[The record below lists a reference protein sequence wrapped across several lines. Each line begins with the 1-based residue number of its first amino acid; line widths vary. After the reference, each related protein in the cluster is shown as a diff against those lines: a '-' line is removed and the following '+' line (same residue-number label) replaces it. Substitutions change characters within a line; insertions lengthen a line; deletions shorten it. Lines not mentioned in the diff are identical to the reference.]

1 MADDIDSRDIEVALA
16 RAFAFELPGGTRAQ
30 ITGRVARAIS
40 GDLPERPATTRSRRI
55 LKGRSGIVVGI
66 AAALLIA
73 GSAAAGSVIV
83 RSWGPVDHPA
93 TVADIE
99 AEIAATIATTPL
111 PPGYVYPIN
120 QIREATEGDGMRA
133 QKVGVL
139 SVQEH
144 AMCAWTDAW
153 LIAWRAQND
162 IAMAAALPTIESFPR
177 WTLFADPRFADDG
190 MRQEA
195 TAVAAA
201 VRVKDAAPLNELFQA
216 AGCQGQVSRP

>member
-1 MADDIDSRDIEVALA
+1 MTDDFDARDVELALA
-16 RAFAFELPGGTRAQ
+16 RGFAFELPGGTKAQ
-30 ITGRVARAIS
+30 ITDRVAGAIG
-40 GDLPERPATTRSRRI
+40 GDLRERPAATRSRRI
-55 LKGRSGIVVGI
+55 LKGRFGIVVGL

-73 GSAAAGSVIV
+73 GSVAAGSVIV

-99 AEIAATIATTPL
+99 AEIAATIASTPL
-111 PPGYVYPIN
+111 PSGYVYPIN

-133 QKVGVL
+133 QEVGVL

-144 AMCAWTDAW
+144 AMCAWTDEW
-153 LIAWRAQND
+153 LVAWRAHDD
-162 IAMAAALPTIESFPR
+162 IAMAAALPTIESFPS

-195 TAVAAA
+195 TAVAAG

-216 AGCQGQVSRP
+216 AGCQGQVSGP